1 MARRVDKGQATSV
14 NSAKGRPQ
22 AHRDR
27 IAVVFLAPALLQ
39 LLPVFTT
46 EAATD
51 LMSTIG
57 DTATSTEAS

>member
-14 NSAKGRPQ
+14 DRAKKRPQ

-39 LLPVFTT
+39 LLPVSTA

-51 LMSTIG
+51 LMSTIA